1 MITTQYCILIDTRV
15 TLSTFLNPMLD
26 DSYYC
31 SSTLAFFWKLVFEQK
46 SVERLGISKKPF
58 FLTTQELV
66 EVIDALEV
74 EEVETGVGSF
84 ESEQDEEEEE
94 DCAASQ
100 KGIGYEAMRLIN
112 PSEQMPMCVSKVKE
126 VTSYLENKGSS
137 GPHVER
143 YAGGLE

>member
-1 MITTQYCILIDTRV
+1 M
-15 TLSTFLNPMLD
+15 
-26 DSYYC
+26 
-31 SSTLAFFWKLVFEQK
+31 KK
-46 SVERLGISKKPF
+46 SVERLGIFKKPF

-84 ESEQDEEEEE
+84 ESEEEEEN

-112 PSEQMPMCVSKVKE
+112 PGEQMPMCVTKVKE

-143 YAGGLE
+143 YAVAV